1 MQTPSDTIETYLL
14 AKDGNRPHLIE
25 RAFAGGALLRM
36 DVRQGDMGF
45 PPVAHGR
52 DAIAE
57 TLVRRF
63 GRTYENVY
71 SFCLADPPDPAC
83 AEFHC
88 PWLVAMTEKDS
99 RAVRLG
105 CGQYHWRFAPGSR
118 LAQEL
123 SIVVDSMQTL
133 PPSDIHVVM
142 PWIAALSR
150 PWCGAD
156 KAMVTAPSIPS
167 VRAVLP
173 GPLPSGPGGL
183 SEHRTLSFH
192 FANHHTM
199 TQLAPTTHI
208 PRWQFW
214 IDRGGTF
221 TDIVAKR
228 PDGSLTTH
236 KLLSENPEQYKDA
249 AVAGIR
255 HLLGLKPGEPVTPA
269 LVECVKRGPPVATNA
284 LLERKGEPTLLV
296 TTRGFR
302 DALRIAY
309 QNRPRLFDRHIQLPE
324 LL

>member
-1 MQTPSDTIETYLL
+1 MQTPSDTIEMYLL

-36 DVRQGDMGF
+36 DVRQGDMDF

-88 PWLVAMTEKDS
+88 SWLVAMTEKDS

-167 VRAVLP
+167 VRAVLEALARAP
-173 GPLPSGPGGL
+173 RAPARSPL
-183 SEHRTLSFH
+183 
-192 FANHHTM
+192 A
-199 TQLAPTTHI
+199 LA
-208 PRWQFW
+208 
-214 IDRGGTF
+214 
-221 TDIVAKR
+221 A
-228 PDGSLTTH
+228 
-236 KLLSENPEQYKDA
+236 
-249 AVAGIR
+249 
-255 HLLGLKPGEPVTPA
+255 
-269 LVECVKRGPPVATNA
+269 
-284 LLERKGEPTLLV
+284 
-296 TTRGFR
+296 
-302 DALRIAY
+302 
-309 QNRPRLFDRHIQLPE
+309 
-324 LL
+324 